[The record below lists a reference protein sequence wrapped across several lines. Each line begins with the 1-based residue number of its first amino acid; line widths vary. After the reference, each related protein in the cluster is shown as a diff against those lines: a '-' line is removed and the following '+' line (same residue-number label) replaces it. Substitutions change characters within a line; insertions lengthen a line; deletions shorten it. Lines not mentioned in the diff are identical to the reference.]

1 MPYGAPVLLRC
12 PLFSWSW
19 KRLGPHVLA
28 LLVCRWLLE
37 PLILLVSL
45 LKFVQISRGSYRSF
59 SSWGS
64 LFYEFAMCRVHKPGV
79 PHGPAS
85 QQRIGPADDV
95 ANDAQLLGRPKKP
108 NDRPGAIQSSTGR
121 PGQRE
126 TALASDSG
134 PPLQPEGLAKNAS
147 DSDPHL
153 RPGTNLYLQLFFD

>member
-1 MPYGAPVLLRC
+1 M
-12 PLFSWSW
+12 
-19 KRLGPHVLA
+19 
-28 LLVCRWLLE
+28 LVCRWLLE

-121 PGQRE
+121 PDQRG

-134 PPLQPEGLAKNAS
+134 PPLQPEGLAEEERRSLPSLPTSARLS
-147 DSDPHL
+147 DRKAWPRRIDAHL
-153 RPGTNLYLQLFFD
+153 RLRPASSTRRPSQRGTTLAL